1 MERWSIGC
9 FDGGLRGTRGD
20 AELEGD
26 EDGPVP
32 AGTGEGRGAAGDDDL
47 AWSAW
52 LSEVLSPRCARLL
65 GWPVALRVAITV
77 ALVALVAGLDITT
90 GTEVSV
96 SAFYLLPVLF
106 AGALL
111 SRSAGHFTAV
121 VCAVLWGFMESRFGR
136 SYSSA
141 WIPWWNSAVRLV
153 FFLLIN
159 ELVSRQRLAHGRQR
173 ALARTDPL
181 TGIANVR
188 VFKEHLGRAIAHARR
203 HGRRFTLTYLDLDE
217 FKRVNDA
224 CGHEEGDRVLQAVAA
239 TIARH
244 VRVTD
249 VVARLG
255 GDEFGILMLGTDEEQ
270 ARRSLER
277 VAACL
282 AEEVEARWGVGA
294 TFGSVTFTQWPEDAD
309 AALRQADALMYEG
322 KAAGRGLLLQA
333 TWPARSREDG

>member
-1 MERWSIGC
+1 MRQAPPQLRPQPEPTGRWKEPS
-9 FDGGLRGTRGD
+9 
-20 AELEGD
+20 
-26 EDGPVP
+26 P
-32 AGTGEGRGAAGDDDL
+32 GDDS
-47 AWSAW
+47 AWFAW
-52 LSEVLSPRCARLL
+52 LSEVLSPQFARLL
-65 GWPVALRVAITV
+65 GWPVAVRVAVTA
-77 ALVALVAGLDITT
+77 ALVSLIAALDIAT

-111 SRSAGHFTAV
+111 SRSAGHLTAV
-121 VCAVLWGFMESRFGR
+121 VCAVLWGSMESMFGR

-141 WIPWWNSAVRLV
+141 WIPWWNSAVRLI

-203 HGRRFTLTYLDLDE
+203 HGRSFTLTYLDLDG
-217 FKRVNDA
+217 FKRVNDT
-224 CGHEEGDRVLQAVAA
+224 CGHAEGDRVLQAVAT

-244 VRVTD
+244 LRITD

-255 GDEFGILMLGTDEEQ
+255 GDEFGILMLGTDEQQ
-270 ARRSLER
+270 ARASLER
-277 VAACL
+277 LAACL
-282 AEEVEARWGVGA
+282 VQDVEKHWGVGG
-294 TFGSVTFTQWPEDAD
+294 TFGAVTFRQWPEDAES
-309 AALRQADALMYEG
+309 ALRQADALMYEG
-322 KAAGRGLLLQA
+322 KAAGRGRVVQR
-333 TWPARSREDG
+333 TWPADVPGEG